1 MSMYILARVS
11 QDKPKKTVVSSN
23 TSWYLYN
30 FRLPL
35 LKELV
40 DRGHQVFALAPYD
53 TYVKHFH
60 EYGIKHLDI
69 QITRSGINP
78 FEDIALLLKFLS
90 IYKRHKPD
98 IVQHFTVKPV
108 IYGTIAARIS
118 RVKHIYNMVPGL
130 GYVFTGTSFKKFWVQ
145 KIVRFLYRRTMLF
158 SQHVFF
164 QNQDDR
170 NYFLEHN
177 MVDKHKTSVIP
188 GTGVDT
194 VKFSPRKYERKN
206 TVTFI
211 LAARMLWDKG
221 IKEFIDAAYTLRK
234 KYNNIDFWLLGPVDM
249 QNPKGISSE
258 QLEKWNKQGTVKY
271 FGMTDNIK
279 AYLEKADVIVLPSYY
294 REGLP
299 LSLLEGAA
307 MGMPIITTDSTGC
320 RVVVEDGI
328 NGFLVPIKD
337 SARLASTMEKYI
349 LNPELISSMGQASR
363 DITVRKFD
371 SKQVV
376 RKILK
381 YYPF

>member
-1 MSMYILARVS
+1 MNQA
-11 QDKPKKTVVSSN
+11 KPRRKIIIASN

-35 LKELV
+35 LEGLI
-40 DRGHQVFALAPYD
+40 DRGYQVFALAPFDSY
-53 TYVKHFH
+53 TKHFRK
-60 EYGIKHLDI
+60 YGIKHINI

-78 FEDIALLLKFLS
+78 FTDLNLLQKFVS
-90 IYKRHKPD
+90 IYKKYKPD

-118 RVKHIYNMVPGL
+118 HIKYIYNMVPGM
-130 GYVFTGTSFKKFWVQ
+130 GYVFTETSFKKFWIQ
-145 KIVRFLYRRTMLF
+145 RIVRHLYRRTMIF

-164 QNQDDR
+164 QNKDDR

-177 MVDKHKTSVIP
+177 MVDKQKTSVIP

-194 VKFSPRKYERKN
+194 TKFSPCKHKRKKA
-206 TVTFI
+206 VTFI

-221 IKEFIDAAYTLRK
+221 IREFVDAAHTIKK
-234 KYNNIDFWLLGPVDM
+234 KYRNVTFWLLGPVDM
-249 QNPKGISSE
+249 ENPKGISSE
-258 QLEKWNKQGTVKY
+258 QLEKWNKEGTVKY

-279 AYLEKADVIVLPSYY
+279 SYYEKADVIVLPSYY

-307 MGMPIITTDSTGC
+307 MGMPIITADSTGC
-320 RVVVEDGI
+320 REVVEDGT
-328 NGFLVPIKD
+328 NGYLVPIKN
-337 SARLASTMEKYI
+337 SVKLASAMEKFI
-349 LNPELISSMGQASR
+349 VNPDLISRMGKASR
-363 DITVRKFD
+363 RMAIQKFD
-371 SKQVV
+371 SKKVV
-376 RKILK
+376 KEILK

>member
-1 MSMYILARVS
+1 MNQA
-11 QDKPKKTVVSSN
+11 KPRRKIIIASN

-35 LKELV
+35 LKELTYH
-40 DRGHQVFALAPYD
+40 GHHVFALAPYD
-53 TYVKHFH
+53 TYVKHLEEH
-60 EYGIKHLDI
+60 GIRHIDI

-78 FEDIALLLKFLS
+78 FENIALVLKFLI

-108 IYGTIAARIS
+108 IYGTIAARLLRI
-118 RVKHIYNMVPGL
+118 RHIYNMVPGL

-145 KIVRFLYRRTMLF
+145 KIVRHLYRRTMKF

-170 NYFLEHN
+170 KYFLDHK
-177 MVDKHKTSVIP
+177 MADKQKTSVIP

-194 VKFSPRKYERKN
+194 AKFSPRKHERKKV
-206 TVTFI
+206 VTFI

-221 IKEFIDAAYTLRK
+221 IKEYVDAAHILRK
-234 KYNNIDFWLLGPVDM
+234 KYNNVDFWLLGPVDM

-258 QLEKWNKQGTVKY
+258 QLEKWSREGTVQY
-271 FGMTDNIK
+271 LGMTDIIK
-279 AYLEKADVIVLPSYY
+279 SYYEKADVIVLPSYY

-307 MGMPIITTDSTGC
+307 MGMPIITADSTGC
-320 RVVVEDGI
+320 REVVEDGI
-328 NGFLVPIKD
+328 NGYLVPIKN
-337 SARLASTMEKYI
+337 SIKLASAMEKFI
-349 LNPELISSMGQASR
+349 VNPDLISRMGKASR
-363 DITVRKFD
+363 RMAIQRFD
-371 SKQVV
+371 SKKIV
-376 RKILK
+376 KEILK

>member
-1 MSMYILARVS
+1 MSPNDI
-11 QDKPKKTVVSSN
+11 QPKIIFAAN

-40 DRGHQVFALAPYD
+40 KRGYQVFALAPFDSYA
-53 TYVKHFH
+53 KHFQ
-60 EYGIKHLDI
+60 EYGIMHVDI

-78 FEDIALLLKFLS
+78 IEDIVLLFKFFS

-108 IYGTIAARIS
+108 IYGTIAARVS

-164 QNQDDR
+164 QNKDDR

-194 VKFSPRKYERKN
+194 VKFSPRKHASKN
-206 TVTFI
+206 VVTFI

-221 IKEFIDAAYTLRK
+221 IKEYVDAAHILRK
-234 KYNNIDFWLLGPVDM
+234 KYNNVDFWLLGPVDL

-258 QLEKWNKQGTVKY
+258 QLEQWNEKGTVKY
-271 FGMTDNIK
+271 FGMTDNIRS
-279 AYLEKADVIVLPSYY
+279 YLEKADVIVLPSYY

-320 RVVVEDGI
+320 REVVEDGI
-328 NGFLVPIKD
+328 NGYLVPIKN
-337 SARLASTMEKYI
+337 SAKLASTMEKYI

-363 DITVRKFD
+363 DIAVRKFD

-376 RKILK
+376 KKILK